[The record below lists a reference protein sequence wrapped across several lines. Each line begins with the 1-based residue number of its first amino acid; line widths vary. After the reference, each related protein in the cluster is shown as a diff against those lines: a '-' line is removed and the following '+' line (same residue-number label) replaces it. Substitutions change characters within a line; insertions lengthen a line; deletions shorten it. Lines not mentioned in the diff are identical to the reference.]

1 MEKEKKNKKEKADYK
16 RQCIKAR
23 QRENKML
30 TAKPVG
36 FPVKSSENYTVK

>member
-16 RQCIKAR
+16 KQYIQAR

-30 TAKPVG
+30 TAKLVGVPVRL
-36 FPVKSSENYTVK
+36 SENYTIK